1 MISLVETA
9 PPADGGAGRTMDW
22 RTVYDFWFPPGLDRA
37 DLDTLYRMADWW
49 FQGGS
54 NAELPRFEAL
64 VAAAASG
71 ALSSWLVT
79 PRGRL
84 SLIVVLDQFPRGLY
98 AGTPKAFTFDPQAL
112 AVAEE
117 GLKNGHYDALS
128 NSWERAFFALPLIHT
143 EGPDHLERAERA
155 VELAEKRV
163 TDGPPH
169 LRAFREFGLSQAR
182 GHRDVIARFG
192 RHPHR
197 NAVLGRVSTSEEADY
212 LEKGEFV
219 HKRRPAQFGGKH
231 LETPELT
238 VMDTSRRLE

>member
-1 MISLVETA
+1 MTSLVETA
-9 PPADGGAGRTMDW
+9 LPAEGGADRTREW
-22 RTVYDFWFPPGLDRA
+22 RSVYDFWFPPELDRA
-37 DLDTLYRMADWW
+37 DLETLYRMAEWW

-54 NAELPRFEAL
+54 NAELPRFDPL
-64 VAAAASG
+64 VGAAAAG
-71 ALSSWLVT
+71 ALSRWLDT

-98 AGTPKAFTFDPQAL
+98 AGTPKAFAFDPQAL

-117 GLKNGHYDALS
+117 GLKNGQYDALS
-128 NSWERAFFALPLIHT
+128 NSWEKAFFALPLIHT
-143 EGPDHLERAERA
+143 EGPDHLERTERA
-155 VELAEKRV
+155 VELAERRV

-197 NAVLGRVSTSEEADY
+197 NAVLGRVSTSEEETY
-212 LEKGEFV
+212 LKKGEFV
-219 HKRRPAQFGGKH
+219 HKRRPSQFGGKQP
-231 LETPELT
+231 ETPELT
-238 VMDTSRRLE
+238 VMDTSRRLG